1 MKYSLKELFTF
12 ISITILGLNFF
23 FPVNSNAS
31 NFQESP
37 TNLSQLQSSLSDSIG
52 IFKCSSGTGLGFIG
66 NYMITPEA
74 KSKDINSYFVTS
86 FQNLLNCRFAT
97 WDSITATYRS
107 ETAVG
112 QMLVNNGDA
121 TDFALVSTK
130 FSGPAI
136 NLYDTTIPQKGWWVL
151 VAQYVPDAGIVWKES
166 TIKSIDLNKFTFYI
180 DAKALSQSSGGL
192 IFDNL
197 GNFLGLIPAKVAKT
211 ADQQLLVSG
220 APLQCPAKL
229 SSSGTTTN
237 CNVGGAS
244 AFREDIWTKIP
255 TATSTT
261 TTPIVPQISSQAVS
275 AINSAKA
282 LAEEYVSA
290 NQDCQD
296 KVDNLPEEINTLGD
310 IALFQSCNAD
320 YSEAISLESQLSSL
334 DQSASN
340 TINTVAS
347 IKVKLTRF
355 IENIE
360 KVTLEIDKSTSL
372 LLRLSKESSNFQE
385 VLQSDNEAWDTVQNR
400 IEGLP
405 ISLSNSI
412 RKNTDYRTLAN
423 LVSGIDAV
431 LSKIQDE
438 TDGYQDLSNA
448 SQINS
453 AISRMVLLK
462 NKYSSYA
469 SFSKNLSKVEK
480 LIPAFVCVKGSV
492 VSTIPKTGKCAK
504 GSVKTSTS

>member
-1 MKYSLKELFTF
+1 MRKFRSGISVLFVIICTLVPMRTD
-12 ISITILGLNFF
+12 IAHAAGY
-23 FPVNSNAS
+23 
-31 NFQESP
+31 ESP
-37 TNLSQLQSSLSDSIG
+37 PSNVSNLENSLSDSIG
-52 IFKCSSGTGLGFIG
+52 VFKCSSGTGLGFIG
-66 NYMITPEA
+66 NYLIGPAEKA
-74 KSKDINSYFVTS
+74 RNINSYFVTS

-107 ETAVG
+107 ETTVG

-151 VAQYVPDAGIVWKES
+151 VAQYVPDAGIIWKES

-180 DAKALSQSSGGL
+180 DAKSLSQSNGGL

-244 AFREDIWTKIP
+244 AFREDIWTKVP

-261 TTPIVPQISSQAVS
+261 TTPVTPQISSQVVS
-275 AINSAKA
+275 AINSAKS
-282 LAEEYVSA
+282 LAKEYVNA

-296 KVDNLPEEINTLGD
+296 KVDNLPEGISALGD
-310 IALFQSCNAD
+310 IALFQSCNDD
-320 YSEAISLESQLSSL
+320 YSEAISLESQLNSL

-340 TINTVAS
+340 TLNTVAS

-360 KVTLEIDKSTSL
+360 KVTFEIDKSTSL
-372 LLRLSKESSNFQE
+372 LLRLSKESSKLQE
-385 VLQSDNEAWDTVQNR
+385 VLQSDNEAWGTVQNR

-405 ISLSNSI
+405 ITLANSI
-412 RKNTDYRTLAN
+412 RKNSDYRTLAN

-448 SQINS
+448 NQINS

-462 NKYSSYA
+462 NKYSGYT
-469 SFSKNLSKVEK
+469 SFSKNLSKVER